1 MPGFRV
7 VLDLHPMKLGPRPY
21 ELYCSIVG
29 STRHDVSRETFPK
42 KMKSLSHEI
51 RSRNVYPLNV
61 SRETSSGKEIDP
73 CKGGNMAD
81 LSEEARKK
89 LSASDFAFPKE
100 RKEPLVDARHVQE
113 AIARFDQVKDVT
125 NKERD
130 EAWKRIQA
138 AAKKF
143 DVALEEKD
151 WRELFTRNG
160 RKVP

>member
-1 MPGFRV
+1 
-7 VLDLHPMKLGPRPY
+7 
-21 ELYCSIVG
+21 
-29 STRHDVSRETFPK
+29 
-42 KMKSLSHEI
+42 
-51 RSRNVYPLNV
+51 
-61 SRETSSGKEIDP
+61 
-73 CKGGNMAD
+73 MAD